1 MANFSNDSEP
11 ENWNYNPYAADY
23 ACEFYFFSND
33 SNNWNYN
40 PFINTPES
48 ERKRQREREREGARA
63 RKSERARARA
73 RARERPEKG
82 WTCAFQRKKC
92 PWQSNLR
99 CSAPSALLRLC
110 HFLQINK

>member
-40 PFINTPES
+40 PFINTPE
-48 ERKRQREREREGARA
+48 RERQIYAGRLERCEHMAR
-63 RKSERARARA
+63 
-73 RARERPEKG
+73 G
-82 WTCAFQRKKC
+82 
-92 PWQSNLR
+92 
-99 CSAPSALLRLC
+99 SATLL
-110 HFLQINK
+110 